1 MRRIKNKSESVG
13 GQISFFDDSEP
24 EVLSFSEVCR
34 ILSISAATG
43 RNWIRLGK
51 VAPIDADAKRPVFAR
66 SEIERLVAA
75 VEAGDRVLK
84 SRRNKKKVSGVSLY
98 ENYITNSRNI
108 SVINEILGQDRIHI
122 DDDTMKIIIANFAL
136 QFICRLHGK
145 GGAMGPG
152 SAKADNADSTEIK
165 ITNNADSTETK
176 IANNAD
182 GTGSEKTGNLIR
194 EYLDG
199 SLEVYGF
206 RPLIDDLLCG
216 VENGRSLVDKCGDIL
231 EMELEYVPEE
241 DCLGFAYISL
251 KSMSQRKL
259 SGAYYTPLSVVKEL
273 VGLVGD
279 AAGFAG
285 EVAGPAGDAAG
296 FAGEGT
302 GPAGDAAGFAG
313 EVAGPAGDAAGLG
326 GRRILDPCCG
336 TGNFLLYLAS
346 QSVRPECLYGQD
358 SDELAVRIARINL
371 ALRFNIT
378 DMDFL
383 KEHITCGDTLKTLPL
398 SSYDLILGNPPWGYD
413 FTAEELAE
421 LAGVYRS
428 ASQKTA
434 ESYDLFVERCLSL
447 LSEGGLLAFVLPEAI
462 LNVRSHM
469 AIRSLLLEKAEF
481 RFVSFLGD
489 VFSKVQCPSI
499 ILGIS
504 NTKGKAVRTE
514 SYGIK
519 VYVNGQSFTIS
530 PGRKFTPD
538 TFNFHVD
545 DEKQSCLDEMCR
557 SAELAYLKGNARFA
571 LGIVTGN
578 NQAFVS
584 DTPLDGYEPVLRG
597 SDIFKYRISDS
608 HAWMRFEPERFQQ
621 VAPTELYRAP
631 EKILYRFICDTLV
644 FAYDNRRTLS
654 LNSCNI
660 LIPGIP
666 GLAVKYVLA
675 VLNSSAAAFFCQQ
688 NFNSVKV
695 LRSHLEAIP
704 IPVAPGRVQQE
715 ITGMVD
721 RIMEPASKVSS
732 LYDEL
737 DDRIME
743 LYGLSVKHRDIIRES
758 LKGKNRFLPP
768 EL

>member
-1 MRRIKNKSESVG
+1 MRRMRNKSESID
-13 GQISFFDDSEP
+13 GQMSFFDNSVP
-24 EVLSFSEVCR
+24 EALSFSEVCR

-51 VAPIDADAKRPVFAR
+51 LAPIDRDTKRPVFAQ

-84 SRRNKKKVSGVSLY
+84 SRRNKKKVSGASLY
-98 ENYITNSRNI
+98 DNYITNSRNI

-122 DDDTMKIIIANFAL
+122 DDDIMKIIIANFAL
-136 QFICRLHGK
+136 QFIYRLHGK
-145 GGAMGPG
+145 GA
-152 SAKADNADSTEIK
+152 A
-165 ITNNADSTETK
+165 
-176 IANNAD
+176 
-182 GTGSEKTGNLIR
+182 GNLIR
-194 EYLDG
+194 EYFDG
-199 SLEVYGF
+199 NLEIYGF
-206 RPLIDDLLCG
+206 RPLIDDLLFG
-216 VENGRSLVDKCGDIL
+216 VEDGRSLAEKFGDIL
-231 EMELEYVPEE
+231 EKELEYVPEE

-251 KSMSQRKL
+251 KSMSKRKL
-259 SGAYYTPLSVVKEL
+259 SGAYYTPVSVVKEL
-273 VGLVGD
+273 VGL
-279 AAGFAG
+279 AGNTADHTG
-285 EVAGPAGDAAG
+285 EVAGLA
-296 FAGEGT
+296 
-302 GPAGDAAGFAG
+302 
-313 EVAGPAGDAAGLG
+313 

-346 QSVRPECLYGQD
+346 RSVKPECLYGQD
-358 SDELAVRIARINL
+358 SDELAVRIARMNL
-371 ALRFNIT
+371 ALRYNIT

-398 SSYDLILGNPPWGYD
+398 SGYDLILGNPPWGYD
-413 FTAEELAE
+413 FSPEELAE
-421 LAGVYRS
+421 LAGIYRS

-434 ESYDLFVERCLSL
+434 ESYDLFIERCLSL

-462 LNVRSHM
+462 LNVRSHTT
-469 AIRSLLLEKAEF
+469 IRRLLLEKTEF

-499 ILGIS
+499 ILGVS
-504 NTKGKAVRTE
+504 NTKGKAG
-514 SYGIK
+514 GIK
-519 VYVNGQSFTIS
+519 VYANGQAFTIS
-530 PGRKFTPD
+530 SDRKFTPD
-538 TFNFHVD
+538 NFNFHVN
-545 DEKQSCLDEMCR
+545 DEKQSCLDEICMN
-557 SAELAYLKGNARFA
+557 AELAYLKDNARFA

-584 DTPLDGYEPVLRG
+584 DSPLDGYEPVLRG
-597 SDIFKYRISDS
+597 SDIFRYRISDS
-608 HAWMRFEPERFQQ
+608 HAWMRFAPEKFQQ

-631 EKILYRFICDTLV
+631 EKLLYRFISDTLV

-660 LIPGIP
+660 LIPEIP
-666 GLAVKYVLA
+666 GLAVKYILA
-675 VLNSSAAAFFCQQ
+675 VLNSSTAAFFCQQ

-704 IPVAPGRVQQE
+704 IPVAPDKVQQE
-715 ITGMVD
+715 ITDMVD
-721 RIMEPASKVSS
+721 SIMEPAAKVGK